1 MSKEPGERPQGF
13 NITQRTTSK
22 ESWEWKKQSFPEKST
37 LIDYPIPNGQGTVC
51 TSNFMQT
58 DQVIFRNIYMY
69 PINEKKVINMKDN
82 KEEYVGVVVREK

>member
-1 MSKEPGERPQGF
+1 
-13 NITQRTTSK
+13 
-22 ESWEWKKQSFPEKST
+22 
-37 LIDYPIPNGQGTVC
+37 
-51 TSNFMQT
+51 MQT